1 MTVVGPEEGTGKLG
15 TALELGRMNV
25 NESKVIVVGPE
36 EGTGKLGTALVLPH
50 AHPPT
55 VTVTVLTGTG
65 ADEGRALL
73 KRMEDDG
80 QGAVP
85 MLAMAED
92 DGKIVTVEG
101 RAEEMKDEDAT
112 GSELKKLE
120 EGLAEEMKEED
131 ATGAELKNDDEA
143 TGSELKKDEDATGAE
158 LKKDE
163 DATGTEVA
171 KLEDATGSELK
182 KKLDDATGSELK
194 KKLDDATGSEL
205 KKLDDGTAD
214 EKTVVAPSPRLA
226 TLTGPAFTV
235 HVTSARKR
243 HESSKFNRKR
253 LTSGRPRK
261 TVGTYLE
268 LRRGRQRGE
277 VQTNAS

>member
-1 MTVVGPEEGTGKLG
+1 MP
-15 TALELGRMNV
+15 
-25 NESKVIVVGPE
+25 
-36 EGTGKLGTALVLPH
+36 VLN
-50 AHPPT
+50 T
-55 VTVTVLTGTG
+55 S
-65 ADEGRALL
+65 
-73 KRMEDDG
+73 EDDG

-92 DGKIVTVEG
+92 DGKMVTVEG

-112 GSELKKLE
+112 GTELRKLE
-120 EGLAEEMKEED
+120 EGLAEEMKDEDATGTEVAKLEEGSAEEMKDED
-131 ATGAELKNDDEA
+131 ATGAELKNDDDA

-158 LKKDE
+158 LKNDE

-194 KKLDDATGSEL
+194 K
-205 KKLDDGTAD
+205 LDDGIAD

-243 HESSKFNRKR
+243 HELNKFNRKR
-253 LTSGRPRK
+253 LTAGRPRK
-261 TVGTYLE
+261 TVLTYLG

-277 VQTNAS
+277 VQTNASRLLCA